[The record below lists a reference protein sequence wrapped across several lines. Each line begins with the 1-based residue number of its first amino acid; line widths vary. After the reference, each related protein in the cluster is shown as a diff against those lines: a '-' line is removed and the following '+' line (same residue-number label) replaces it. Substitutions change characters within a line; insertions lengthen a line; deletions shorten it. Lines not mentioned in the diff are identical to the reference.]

1 MAANNPSVR
10 RDRLEDRA
18 FASQGHVTIPTK
30 GKIPKGRR
38 VTGLEFTLDGAF
50 TQPGAGNVAQ
60 LGSVMAQMIAQIT
73 YGRRYGPISGLGLT
87 LAGWAR
93 RGYELDFPAGIPAG
107 APADVLQR
115 SIYWSLDF
123 ADPTARD
130 DEVSDGSIPTELFE
144 KYDIE
149 VDFGSPAAIFA
160 ATAPTF
166 VGTLRTTVVHD
177 SAGDVAHVPSPL
189 VMKDENFAALT
200 ANINRKGKYLLA
212 LLYRLAA
219 NDSGNVTDVQVA
231 SVASVVVG
239 GEPILKNVQ
248 LQDLCLG
255 FNRMRAQSQVR
266 RLESQ
271 TVPVS
276 GSALTSQPGVAAAA
290 AATVTAEFLPLIYQP
305 RKYQLAQVPEG
316 DLVVDLT
323 GTIGAYRI
331 VTVMVEPRTDA
342 AIASIAAAQGVSAG
356 NVFPKAK
363 GIGGGPVSDL
373 ARRFG
378 GVAVRK

>member
-1 MAANNPSVR
+1 MAGNSPSVR

-38 VTGLEFTLDGAF
+38 VTALEFALDGAF

-60 LGSVMAQMIAQIT
+60 LGSVMLQMLAQVT
-73 YGRRYGPISGLGLT
+73 YGRRYGPISGLGLA
-87 LAGWAR
+87 LLGWAR

-115 SIYWSLDF
+115 TIYWSLDF
-123 ADPTARD
+123 TDYSARD
-130 DEVSDGSIPTELFE
+130 DEVSDGAIPTELFE
-144 KYDIE
+144 KYDVEI
-149 VDFGSPAAIFA
+149 DFGAPAAIFA

-177 SAGDVAHVPSPL
+177 SAGDAAHVPSPL
-189 VMKDENFAALT
+189 VIKDENFAALT
-200 ANINRKGKYLLA
+200 ANINRKGKYLHA
-212 LLYRLAA
+212 ILYRLAA

-231 SVASVVVG
+231 SIASVVVG
-239 GEPILKNVQ
+239 GEPLLRNTQI
-248 LQDLCLG
+248 QDAALN
-255 FNRMRAQSQVR
+255 FNRSRARNPLR

-271 TVPVS
+271 TVPQAGAS
-276 GSALTSQPGVAAAA
+276 LTSQPAVAAGA
-290 AATVTAEFLPLIYQP
+290 AATTTLEFVPLIIQP
-305 RKYQLAQVPEG
+305 DKYQLAQVPEG

-331 VTVMVEPRTDA
+331 ASVMVEPRTDA
-342 AIASIAAAQGVSAG
+342 AIGNIAAAQGVATG
-356 NVFPKAK
+356 NLFPKGK
-363 GIGGGPVSDL
+363 GIGGAVAADL
-373 ARRFG
+373 AKRFG
-378 GVAVRK
+378 GIRVSK